1 MIEILF
7 SESAA
12 ASLSVAACNDKNI
25 GGVSSAII
33 VGEDGDNQEEKCREI

>member
-12 ASLSVAACNDKNI
+12 ASLSVTACNDKNI
-25 GGVSSAII
+25 GGVSS
-33 VGEDGDNQEEKCREI
+33 VVLLMNCRN